1 MYLQLNFTILS
12 LIFEKLLSSAVSS
25 APSSVV
31 VIEAL
36 IFGEFPRFTQAFL
49 IRFLYLDLFTL
60 PSSSFGQNWR
70 QAALG
75 LTASDSQ
82 KVCVVY
88 KWKNII
94 LKIAS
99 WSRFAIRSPTKISCL
114 SLLGYL
120 RHNRQAVNWYQ

>member
-25 APSSVV
+25 APSSVI
-31 VIEAL
+31 VIEAS
-36 IFGEFPRFTQAFL
+36 IFGEFSHFTQAFL

-82 KVCVVY
+82 KVHVVY
-88 KWKNII
+88 VSLFFLLDRSHHCS
-94 LKIAS
+94 LK
-99 WSRFAIRSPTKISCL
+99 RSMNQLWIVKRSI
-114 SLLGYL
+114 
-120 RHNRQAVNWYQ
+120 

>member
-25 APSSVV
+25 VPSSVV
-31 VIEAL
+31 VIEAS
-36 IFGEFPRFTQAFL
+36 IFGEFSHFTQAFL

-70 QAALG
+70 QAALS

-82 KVCVVY
+82 KVRVVY
-88 KWKNII
+88 IV
-94 LKIAS
+94 
-99 WSRFAIRSPTKISCL
+99 
-114 SLLGYL
+114 LGCKQLMAKGY
-120 RHNRQAVNWYQ
+120 Y